1 MKKLIKISILFI
13 FILVSGCG
21 YSPLLNSEKTN
32 FNIEKI
38 DFEGDRKINNLIQ
51 QKLNKFKNNKNT
63 KRNYKVLINS
73 IYEKNIINKDS
84 AGNPKNYNIQII
96 TNLEVSYNGSKLSK
110 MFVRNNS
117 LPAQKKKISEME
129 MEKTYTKNLANLIA
143 DDIIFFLTNK

>member
-1 MKKLIKISILFI
+1 MKPS
-13 FILVSGCG
+13 
-21 YSPLLNSEKTN
+21 T
-32 FNIEKI
+32 
-38 DFEGDRKINNLIQ
+38 
-51 QKLNKFKNNKNT
+51 
-63 KRNYKVLINS
+63 
-73 IYEKNIINKDS
+73 
-84 AGNPKNYNIQII
+84 KNYNIQII